1 MQAVILAAGKSTR
14 AYPLTLTKPKPLLKA
29 ANKAILEHNLN
40 NLNGIVDEVIL
51 IVGYKKKMIG
61 NQFGSKYKNIKL
73 KYVEQKEQLGTGHAA
88 FLAEPYIKDRFILM
102 AGDDIYSKADIKNC
116 MKHQYSI
123 LTSETKNMSNASE
136 LRSKR
141 TRSQLTNFGVIVK
154 KNGILSD
161 FLEKP
166 KKFVSG
172 VINTS
177 FYTFDREIFRFLN
190 QIKKSE
196 RNEYELPD
204 AIKLLSKKKKIHCI
218 KSKQWLPIGYPWD
231 LLEAD
236 KVLRKNKNLIGKN
249 SKIRGKVIN
258 SSIGDNCIIDGNIK
272 NSIIMDNSIID
283 GNSIVEDSVIGE
295 NVHFS
300 GKIKS
305 KNGIYSIVKDR
316 KIKIKRF
323 GAVIADNVKAKNVI
337 INAGFKIWPS
347 KKISDK
353 IITKDMM

>member
-14 AYPLTLTKPKPLLKA
+14 AYPLTLTRPKPLLKV

-40 NLNGIVDEVIL
+40 NLNGTVDEVIL
-51 IVGYKKKMIG
+51 IVGYKKEMIG
-61 NQFGSKYKNIKL
+61 KQFGGKYKNIKL

-88 FLAEPYIKDRFILM
+88 FLAKPCVKDRFILM
-102 AGDDIYSKADIKNC
+102 AGDDIYSREDIKNC
-116 MKHQYSI
+116 VRHQYSI
-123 LTSETKNMSNASE
+123 LTSTTTNP
-136 LRSKR
+136 
-141 TRSQLTNFGVIVK
+141 QNFGVIIQ
-154 KNGILSD
+154 KNSILSD
-161 FLEKP
+161 FVEKP

-172 VINTS
+172 VLNTS
-177 FYTFDREIFRFLN
+177 FYTFDREIFHYLN

-204 AIKLLSKKKKIHCI
+204 AIKLLSKRKKIHCI

-249 SKIRGKVIN
+249 SQIRGRIIN

-272 NSIIMDNSIID
+272 NSIVMDNSIID
-283 GNSIVEDSVIGE
+283 GNSIVEDSIIGE

-305 KNGIYSIVKDR
+305 KNDIYSIVNDR

-323 GAVIADNVKAKNVI
+323 GAAIADDVKAKNVI
-337 INAGFKIWPS
+337 INAGCKIWPG
-347 KKISDK
+347 KKISGK
-353 IITKDMM
+353 IITKDIM